1 MKTESTD
8 NICAILFDCNKFYR
22 SELVGMTDAA
32 KLVLAEKHP
41 EHATIYDTF
50 EKFQEDFNDESIDEV
65 NNWLFFINRGKN
77 DSIPSK
83 SGMTLN
89 KIKED
94 YMANDSCM
102 SELLAAT
109 PADGLTL
116 EQAFQLYVRAKSWAD
131 DDVFHVLRDGEPF
144 EVL

>member
-1 MKTESTD
+1 
-8 NICAILFDCNKFYR
+8 
-22 SELVGMTDAA
+22 
-32 KLVLAEKHP
+32 
-41 EHATIYDTF
+41 
-50 EKFQEDFNDESIDEV
+50 
-65 NNWLFFINRGKN
+65 
-77 DSIPSK
+77 
-83 SGMTLN
+83 MTLN